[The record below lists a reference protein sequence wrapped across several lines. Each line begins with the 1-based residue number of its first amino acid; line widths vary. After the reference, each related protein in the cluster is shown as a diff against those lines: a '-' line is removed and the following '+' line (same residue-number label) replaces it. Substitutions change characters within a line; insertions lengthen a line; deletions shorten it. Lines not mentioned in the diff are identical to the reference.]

1 MAEQMSDRYLCK
13 AKRTDN
19 GEWVEGYPIIDE
31 CGYFIM
37 PEDYI
42 SERQLKNKNYGYELI
57 LIKAFDVDPETLC
70 QYTGLTDKNGKNIW
84 ENDIV
89 EFEDTGEEGYEY
101 KEGFDFKNRARVV
114 FEEGR
119 WQFTDFLSDNSG
131 VLEEMYQHDEFMGI
145 WEYVEVIGNIF
156 DNPEL
161 LEGVAE

>member
-1 MAEQMSDRYLCK
+1 MNDRYLYK
-13 AKRTDN
+13 AKRTDT
-19 GEWVEGYPIIDE
+19 GEWVEGCLLIDYIT
-31 CGYFIM
+31 GQYFIHQHGNSVN
-37 PEDYI
+37 E
-42 SERQLKNKNYGYELI
+42 SNKVGEEGCLQF
-57 LIKAFDVDPETLC
+57 LAFEVNPLTIC
-70 QYTGLTDKNGKNIW
+70 QYTGLTDKNGKKIW
-84 ENDIV
+84 ENDII

-131 VLEEMYQHDEFMGI
+131 VMEEMYQHDEFMSI

-161 LEGVAE
+161 LEGGAE